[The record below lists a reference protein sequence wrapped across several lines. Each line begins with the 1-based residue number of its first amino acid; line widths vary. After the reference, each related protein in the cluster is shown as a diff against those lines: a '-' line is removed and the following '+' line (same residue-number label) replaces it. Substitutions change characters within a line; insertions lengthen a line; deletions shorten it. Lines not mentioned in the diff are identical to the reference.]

1 MRQLDAGAIGDLAD
15 HSIVALDDDVVADV
29 R

>member
-1 MRQLDAGAIGDLAD
+1 LDEARAVLNPHALVD
-15 HSIVALDDDVVADV
+15 VALDDDDVVADII